1 MNISVYSR
9 NKLFRTFEAWDV
21 PRDFSDSIA
30 NYLVYG
36 WEPGSCFTAV
46 LANDFYRAMESS
58 HPVNSV
64 EAFKNLVSWIRHH
77 MPSQAY
83 GDYSRVAVW
92 IKASPEHRRAVLEQ
106 HELIYT
112 AKQETWIALKGEEE
126 LA

>member
-1 MNISVYSR
+1 MNITVYSR
-9 NKLFRTFEAWDV
+9 NKLFKTFDACDV

-64 EAFKNLVSWIRHH
+64 EAFKNLVGWMRNH
-77 MPSQAY
+77 MPSQSY

-92 IKASPEHRRAVLEQ
+92 IKASPEYRRAVLED
-106 HELIYT
+106 HDLIYT
-112 AKQETWIALKGEEE
+112 AKQETWLALKGEEE
-126 LA
+126 LV